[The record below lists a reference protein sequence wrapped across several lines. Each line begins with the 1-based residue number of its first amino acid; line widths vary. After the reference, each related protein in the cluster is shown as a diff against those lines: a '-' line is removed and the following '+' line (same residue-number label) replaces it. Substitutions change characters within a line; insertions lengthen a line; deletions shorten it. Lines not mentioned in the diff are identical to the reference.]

1 MGAYLLRNVLAS
13 LDKDRKGQMLKQ
25 QLEQLKVSYVQI
37 DVSSFMGPE
46 FRRDAMGR
54 VLVEDGLVR
63 MQPQHLHDAHVV
75 VSFSK
80 AYPCEPDTYTLPQ
93 GSYVRMDV
101 SSLMGP
107 QYRRDAIGRVIVDD
121 GLARMLQQ
129 QHLNDTR
136 VIVSFSK
143 AYPSEPGT
151 FTFPQAS
158 GTREDP
164 VSETASQEWSEGD
177 LYICSAFSLPLLS
190 CPTFSQASGT
200 KEMGTHYRRNA
211 LGHVLVEDGLARMLP
226 QQHLNDACVVVSFSK
241 VYPSEPGTYTLAHAS
256 WTQEARVSDVASQ
269 EWSEGDLYLCSAFSQ
284 PLLESPGILAA
295 PPRTPPCS
303 PPCTPRVKGD
313 ATSEEM
319 EKMGLELDQSP
330 PQASAAHWLTTPGEV
345 TSGCE
350 V

>member
-1 MGAYLLRNVLAS
+1 
-13 LDKDRKGQMLKQ
+13 MLNQ
-25 QLEQLKVSYVQI
+25 QLDQRKVSYVQI
-37 DVSSFMGPE
+37 DASSLMGSE
-46 FRRDAMGR
+46 YRRDAMGR

-63 MQPQHLHDAHVV
+63 MLPQQHLHDARVV

-80 AYPCEPDTYTLPQ
+80 AYPCEPGTYTLPP
-93 GSYVRMDV
+93 GSYVQMDV
-101 SSLMGP
+101 SSVMVP
-107 QYRRDAIGRVIVDD
+107 QYRRDVMGRVIVED

-143 AYPSEPGT
+143 SYPSEPGT

-158 GTREDP
+158 GTREGP

-177 LYICSAFSLPLLS
+177 SYICSAFSLPLLS
-190 CPTFSQASGT
+190 YPSFSQTSGT
-200 KEMGTHYRRNA
+200 QEMGTHYHRNA
-211 LGHVLVEDGLARMLP
+211 LGRVLVEDVLARMLP
-226 QQHLNDACVVVSFSK
+226 QQHLNDTRVVVSFSK
-241 VYPSEPGTYTLAHAS
+241 AYPSEPGTYTLPHAS
-256 WTQEARVSDVASQ
+256 WTQEAQVSDVASQ

-303 PPCTPRVKGD
+303 PRRTPRVKVD
-313 ATSEEM
+313 ATSEEL
-319 EKMGLELDQSP
+319 EKLGLELDQSP
-330 PQASAAHWLTTPGEV
+330 PQASAAHWLT
-345 TSGCE
+345 SGCE

>member
-1 MGAYLLRNVLAS
+1 M
-13 LDKDRKGQMLKQ
+13 KQ
-25 QLEQLKVSYVQI
+25 QLDQLKVSYVQI
-37 DVSSFMGPE
+37 DASSLMGSE
-46 FRRDAMGR
+46 YRRDAMGR

-63 MQPQHLHDAHVV
+63 MLPQQHLHDARVV

-80 AYPCEPDTYTLPQ
+80 AYPCEPGTYTLPQ
-93 GSYVRMDV
+93 GSYVQMDV

-107 QYRRDAIGRVIVDD
+107 QYRRDVMGRVIVED

-129 QHLNDTR
+129 QQLNDTR

-158 GTREDP
+158 GTREGP
-164 VSETASQEWSEGD
+164 VSETASQEWSGGD

-190 CPTFSQASGT
+190 YPTCSQTSGT
-200 KEMGTHYRRNA
+200 QEMGTHYRHNV
-211 LGHVLVEDGLARMLP
+211 LGRVLVEDVRMLP
-226 QQHLNDACVVVSFSK
+226 QQHLNDARVVVSFSK
-241 VYPSEPGTYTLAHAS
+241 AYPSEPGTYTLTHAS

-269 EWSEGDLYLCSAFSQ
+269 EWSEGDLCLCSAFSQ
-284 PLLESPGILAA
+284 PHLESPGILAA

-303 PPCTPRVKGD
+303 PPRTPRVKVD
-313 ATSEEM
+313 ATSEEL

-330 PQASAAHWLTTPGEV
+330 PQASAAHWLTAPRSPAREARTEV
-345 TSGCE
+345 
-350 V
+350 